1 METTSLSWVHEQ
13 VGAPEAAG
21 SVSRRL
27 WPRMSWGPRPYRFI
41 VALAGVAVATGIK
54 LALRPLAREDEA
66 ALGFFAAVMF
76 AAWYGGLAS
85 GLLATIAS
93 AFVSDYFFLSPVYD
107 FSIRSPSDW
116 MRLIQFVAEGALI
129 SVLGGSLR
137 SAQVRADA
145 QKERA
150 EAANRAKDDFLATV
164 SHELRTP
171 LGGVM
176 LWSKLLKSG
185 TLTEDRRQ
193 AALDKIIECAED
205 QRQIVED
212 LLDTSSIA
220 AGRMR
225 LEKRPIDLATVVRS
239 AVDVARPGARSHDIA
254 LELSSAPCAMVLG
267 DPARLAQVVSNLVT
281 NALKFTPA
289 GGRVEVGLTCDGG
302 KVRFAVTDNGEGI
315 SPEYLPRVFDRFS
328 QGDMTLTRR
337 HGGLGLGL
345 SITKDI
351 VELHGGTISAVS
363 KGTGRGASF
372 TVEIPLLAA
381 TAASPS

>member
-1 METTSLSWVHEQ
+1 M
-13 VGAPEAAG
+13 
-21 SVSRRL
+21 
-27 WPRMSWGPRPYRFI
+27 
-41 VALAGVAVATGIK
+41 ALVGVAVATVVK

-76 AAWYGGLAS
+76 AAWYGGLPS
-85 GLLATIAS
+85 GLLATVVS

-107 FSIRSPSDW
+107 FSIRSPSDC
-116 MRLIQFVAEGALI
+116 MRLIQFLVEGTLI

-137 SAQVRADA
+137 SARVRADA
-145 QKERA
+145 QRERA

-185 TLTEDRRQ
+185 TLTEDRRR

-212 LLDTSSIA
+212 LLDTSSIV
-220 AGRMR
+220 AGKMR
-225 LEKRPIDLATVVRS
+225 LERRPIDLATVVRT
-239 AVDVARPGARSHDIA
+239 AVDVARPGAHSHDIA
-254 LELSSAPCAMVLG
+254 LELSPAPCAMVLG
-267 DPARLAQVVSNLVT
+267 DPARLAQVVSNLLT

-289 GGRVEVGLTCDGG
+289 GGRIEVALACDGD
-302 KVRFAVTDNGEGI
+302 KVRVAVTDNGEGI

-345 SITKDI
+345 SIVKDI
-351 VELHGGTISAVS
+351 VALHGGTIRAAS

-372 TVEIPLLAA
+372 TVELPLLDQTLTPPA
-381 TAASPS
+381 

>member
-239 AVDVARPGARSHDIA
+239 AVDVARPGARSHDIT
-254 LELSSAPCAMVLG
+254 LELSPAPCAMVLG

-351 VELHGGTISAVS
+351 VELHGGTVSAVS

>member
-1 METTSLSWVHEQ
+1 MEITSLSWVHEQ

-85 GLLATIAS
+85 GLLATVAS
-93 AFVSDYFFLSPVYD
+93 AFVSDYFFLSPVND
-107 FSIRSPSDW
+107 FSIRSSSDC
-116 MRLIQFVAEGALI
+116 MRLFQFLAEGALI

-137 SAQVRADA
+137 SAQIRADA

-150 EAANRAKDDFLATV
+150 EAANRAKDEFLATV

-185 TLTEDRRQ
+185 TLTEDRRR

-212 LLDTSSIA
+212 LLDTSSIV

-239 AVDVARPGARSHDIA
+239 AVEVARPGARSHDIA

-289 GGRVEVGLTCDGG
+289 GGRVEVGLACDGG

-345 SITKDI
+345 SIAKDI
-351 VELHGGTISAVS
+351 VERHGGTISAAS
-363 KGTGRGASF
+363 MGTGRGASF

>member
-54 LALRPLAREDEA
+54 FALRPLAREDEA